1 MRIRNSLLLSLAALL
16 VFSSCRKG
24 KEDPLFSLH
33 TRKARVAG
41 DWTIVSY
48 DENQSTVYSYLN
60 GSNSTEQFNRN
71 FGTINYQETTVSNA
85 KPSVTYSGKISRSEF
100 HFTKSGNW
108 NSILEYYLYIPQAVG
123 GYYIAKTRQEED
135 GTWEFNSKSGDLKN
149 KESMDLV
156 TKNSNHFYY
165 TYSTYLGTVT
175 DSVADSTYST
185 LEKVATWKLI
195 GLSNTRIKAE
205 INAEFS
211 YVSAVAGSIG
221 TNVST
226 TSVTSIEMKQ

>member
-1 MRIRNSLLLSLAALL
+1 MRPRLILSLAVLL
-16 VFSSCRKG
+16 VVSSCRKG

-33 TRKARVAG
+33 TRKARIAG
-41 DWTIVSY
+41 DWTIVHY

-60 GSNSTEQFNRN
+60 GTSSTEQFNRN

-85 KPSVTYSGKISRSEF
+85 NPSFTYSGKISRSEF
-100 HFTKSGNW
+100 HFTKSGSW
-108 NSILEYYLYIPQAVG
+108 NSVLEYYLYIPQAVG

-135 GTWEFNSKSGDLKN
+135 GTWEFNAKAGDLKN
-149 KESMDLV
+149 KESIDLV

-185 LEKVATWKLI
+185 QEKIATWNLI

-205 INAEFS
+205 INSEFS

-221 TNVST
+221 TKVST
-226 TSVTSIEMKQ
+226 TSLTSIEMNQ